1 MSPGE
6 TASLQLPSF
15 LHGSYRS
22 VQQKVKREGL
32 RCAEQYRKDGTF
44 PAPRQLLEV
53 PLGEVVIAQG
63 MVDFQQESP
72 AWRLYMASDVLRDVW
87 EAMEWEDAP
96 AVRDAYEA
104 SVLETAW
111 GALFFTLARM
121 GAVSAERTARRMEAV
136 LRFWD
141 PLECARYLFKEP
153 GAAQT
158 LEELMVGSCGWAMD
172 AWSLQLEGPVR
183 VRLES
188 AAKRMARATREDCL
202 EAILRQMPRALAAG
216 HDLKHRQVLADPA
229 FQRERLTM
237 LDTPSFERVSGAC
250 TSELLE
256 KLYDWDH
263 ELGPQ

>member
-1 MSPGE
+1 MSPGK

-15 LHGSYRS
+15 LHGTYRS

-32 RCAEQYRKDGTF
+32 RCAEQYRKEGAF
-44 PAPRQLLEV
+44 PSPRQLLEV
-53 PLGEVVIAQG
+53 PLGEVVVVQG
-63 MVDFQQESP
+63 VVDIQHERP
-72 AWRLYMASDVLRDVW
+72 VWRLYMVSEVLRDVW
-87 EAMEWEDAP
+87 EALDWEDSSS
-96 AVRDAYEA
+96 VRDAYEA
-104 SVLETAW
+104 SFLETAW

-121 GAVSAERTARRMEAV
+121 GAVSAERTARRLEAV

-141 PLECARYLFKEP
+141 PLECARYLFKKP

-158 LEELMVGSCGWAMD
+158 LEELMVDSCGWAMD
-172 AWSLQLEGPVR
+172 AWSPELEGPVR
-183 VRLES
+183 ARLES
-188 AAKRMARATREDCL
+188 AAKRMERATREDCL

-263 ELGPQ
+263 ELGLQ